1 MPRRQANTPD
11 DVIERLLAT
20 AASPSKRAS
29 LTTLT
34 AAGERSIAARTRPLR
49 VAAYCRYSSIMQN
62 DGWSIPMQREAF
74 EDKARELLRDG
85 MGWEIEY
92 FIEPARSAKG
102 EELAKRTVFL
112 EMLRAALTG
121 AFDLVA
127 VYKLDRFSRSEIVT
141 LLALQELERAGVG
154 FMSLREQFDVTTP
167 SGWIALRLHITL
179 AEKENRDRGASIAD
193 GKRSRVMDGLYA
205 CRVPFGYRKS
215 AEAVRE
221 ALERMAEDPR
231 GATKAIGHAP
241 AEPDIGGSWE
251 GLMRIYE
258 LMRACLT
265 DYEVAEAMNA
275 EGRWRPYTPGGG
287 RKAGGDGVWTRQA
300 ISWIR
305 RNPFYR
311 PFTQGDARGTV
322 VTRGQG
328 FRGTHAAAL
337 TWEEWNALQRIAS
350 GRRRGWLGYASGR
363 RKEPYTAE
371 FRGLAVCSE
380 CGGALYVRRTIH
392 DKAKDGRVRVYERY
406 VCSASDRG
414 VECRQNGKWAR
425 VEDVRAAW
433 VEWLRAHP
441 LDPDWEDLLRARAIQ
456 LGRYGDQ
463 GATPDKVRDRAAQLA
478 KLRRQEQAI
487 IHLYADGEIERAEYE
502 RRLSTCREQLSRLES
517 AGATAKQHTV
527 RLVDAARVMQEAVR
541 LWPRMT
547 LAEQQSAAAR
557 MVEPRGLPIR
567 LLASKGYT
575 NKWTDHSTLPPSC
588 ALGDVILKPACRE
601 MIETATLASAQA

>member
-1 MPRRQANTPD
+1 MPRRQASTPD

-34 AAGERSIAARTRPLR
+34 AAGERSIAARERPLR
-49 VAAYCRYSSIMQN
+49 IAAYCRYSSIMQN
-62 DGWSIPMQREAF
+62 DGWSIPMQHSAF
-74 EDKARELLRDG
+74 EDKALALVGEGVR
-85 MGWEIEY
+85 WEMQY
-92 FIEPARSAKG
+92 FDEPARSAKG

-112 EMLRAALTG
+112 EMLRAALLG
-121 AFDLVA
+121 EFDIVA

-231 GATKAIGHAP
+231 GATRAIAHAL
-241 AEPDIGGSWE
+241 AEPDAGGTWE

-265 DYEVAEAMNA
+265 DYEVAEIMSA

-287 RKAGGDGVWTRQA
+287 RKASEEGVWTRQA

-311 PFTQGDARGTV
+311 PFTQGDPHGTV
-322 VTRGQG
+322 VTHKQE
-328 FRGTHAAAL
+328 FRGTHAAAT
-337 TWEEWNALQRIAS
+337 TWEDWQALQRIAS
-350 GRRRGWLGYASGR
+350 GRRRGWLGYSSGR

-392 DKAKDGRVRVYERY
+392 DKAKDGKQRVYERY
-406 VCSASDRG
+406 VCCASDRG
-414 VECRQNGKWAR
+414 VRCGQNGKWAR

-433 VEWLRAHP
+433 VDWLRAHP
-441 LDPDWEDLLRARAIQ
+441 LVPGWEDLVWARAVQ
-456 LGRYGDQ
+456 LGRYGEQ
-463 GATPDKVRDRAAQLA
+463 GAKPEKVRDKAAQLA

-502 RRLSTCREQLSRLES
+502 RRLTACREQLSRLES
-517 AGATAKQHTV
+517 VGASAKQHTV
-527 RLVDAARVMQEAVR
+527 RLVNAARVMEEAAR
-541 LWPRMT
+541 LWPRMS
-547 LAEQQSAAAR
+547 LEGRQAAAAR
-557 MVEPRGLPIR
+557 MIEARGLPIR

-588 ALGDVILKPACRE
+588 ELGALILKPAVRE